1 MSTPAASSPKQTL
14 QKGGRGAKQ
23 STERI
28 HPIQQP
34 SLAVSSQ
41 PQPGSATLRPH
52 RDTGRPQQRS
62 RLQNPILTAI
72 FFSKWFQAQR
82 SWVAFGQESAKP
94 FSHFFSQSF
103 IWQFTWAVR
112 VAGVQVIET
121 DRYKSIILPPIP
133 VSIGRQH
140 HSKCDAMHKSMK
152 PYDDL
157 IGRYVVTVPLHNWF
171 TRRRNH
177 REGQSAT

>member
-52 RDTGRPQQRS
+52 RDTGRAQQRS
-62 RLQNPILTAI
+62 RLQNPILAAI
-72 FFSKWFQAQR
+72 FFSK
-82 SWVAFGQESAKP
+82 
-94 FSHFFSQSF
+94 
-103 IWQFTWAVR
+103 
-112 VAGVQVIET
+112 
-121 DRYKSIILPPIP
+121 
-133 VSIGRQH
+133 
-140 HSKCDAMHKSMK
+140 
-152 PYDDL
+152 
-157 IGRYVVTVPLHNWF
+157 
-171 TRRRNH
+171 
-177 REGQSAT
+177 